1 MMELF
6 GYDLHFLPR
15 VVRGDGDSVCGLLR
29 EAKLQRGAGE
39 PIDPVE
45 FYVQGVLALPTVGT
59 CHVPGGGK
67 VAEVA
72 LERRVVVGQG
82 IELGF
87 YPLAVAKGDGIFVPI
102 GIAYVK

>member
-1 MMELF
+1 M
-6 GYDLHFLPR
+6 
-15 VVRGDGDSVCGLLR
+15 
-29 EAKLQRGAGE
+29 
-39 PIDPVE
+39 E
-45 FYVQGVLALPTVGT
+45 FYVQGVSALPSIGT

-82 IELGF
+82 VELGF
-87 YPLAVAKGDGIFVPI
+87 YPFAVAKGDGIFVPI